1 MSLAFL
7 IGGSRGSCVD
17 GGICG
22 SSRGS
27 MIAGLWG
34 ESGVALVQKSSC
46 LHESGGLFQGLWETD
61 AQHRQG

>member
-17 GGICG
+17 RGICG

-27 MIAGLWG
+27 VTAGLGG
-34 ESGVALVQKSSC
+34 ESRVALVQKSSC
-46 LHESGGLFQGLWETD
+46 LHESGGLFQGFWEID